1 MVTSLFRIEAGNLA
15 LQECECE
22 CESSARGI
30 TVFGSQFS
38 VPGEK
43 KRTVTWR
50 AVAKAK
56 AEGRKDEEKVDG
68 ISI

>member
-15 LQECECE
+15 LQECE

-38 VPGEK
+38 VPGER